1 MHEKYVRKLERYLSD
16 IEKLWN
22 MFSNFFWYLSQFCP
36 PTLLFFFQVLGVGIN
51 GGKGGH
57 VSYVG
62 LRRPDKKTKEST
74 ATSAERCGIEAF
86 DGQRVVQVPWVK
98 NVSTGEKPVLFEAS
112 WKKSEVFQGLR
123 FYGTEI
129 PWEYKCGDKY
139 AKIFAQ
145 NLKVWII
152 YLETVVSFG

>member
-1 MHEKYVRKLERYLSD
+1 
-16 IEKLWN
+16 
-22 MFSNFFWYLSQFCP
+22 MFHTSHRVSRAP
-36 PTLLFFFQVLGVGIN
+36 PTC
-51 GGKGGH
+51 
-57 VSYVG
+57 
-62 LRRPDKKTKEST
+62 KKTKESST
-74 ATSAERCGIEAF
+74 TSAERCGIEAF

-98 NVSTGEKPVLFEAS
+98 NVSTREKPVLFEAS

-129 PWEYKCGDKY
+129 PWDYKCGDKY

-145 NLKVWII
+145 NLNVWIV